1 MRFQRLWRPA
11 IPLNDLTG
19 GQWGDGSCRSAGTE
33 AQVVEREGALEM
45 TLSSLFI
52 LKMTRGAQRGERD
65 CPVVTQLGV
74 EGGRPVGCSVPQLFP
89 IFTHS
94 RPPLLVQVP
103 SAHSAEIASR
113 AP

>member
-52 LKMTRGAQRGERD
+52 LKMTRGAQRGKGTALWSHSWEWRVAGQSD
-65 CPVVTQLGV
+65 A
-74 EGGRPVGCSVPQLFP
+74 LFP
-89 IFTHS
+89 SCSLYSHTLGHPSWCRF
-94 RPPLLVQVP
+94 LVPTVLK
-103 SAHSAEIASR
+103 
-113 AP
+113 